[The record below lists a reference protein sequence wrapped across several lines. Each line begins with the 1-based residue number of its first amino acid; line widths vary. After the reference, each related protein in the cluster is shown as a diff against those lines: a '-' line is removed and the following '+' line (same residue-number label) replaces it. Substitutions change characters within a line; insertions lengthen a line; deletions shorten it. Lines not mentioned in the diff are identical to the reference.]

1 MCVTITWVLFTSQML
16 DGKYLQSLIIYLT
29 FFFFFFVF
37 IRECLL
43 CWSEVRDS
51 KLAITRSVFVM
62 SWHKDP
68 LVFQNEWLD

>member
-1 MCVTITWVLFTSQML
+1 MCYYNMGAIHISDARWKISSVTHYIPH
-16 DGKYLQSLIIYLT
+16 
-29 FFFFFFVF
+29 FFFFFVF

-51 KLAITRSVFVM
+51 KLAITGSVFVM